1 MSTDYPYL
9 LEALNIRK
17 VFGDLVAL
25 DDVTFRLRRGSF
37 HALLGENGAGKST
50 LVKCIMG
57 YYHQDQGQVMLDE
70 REVEIDSPRDA
81 HELGIGMVYQHFT
94 LIPNMTVAEN
104 LILARPHLPM
114 VIDWKTEIAQLKEK
128 MSTMPFQ
135 VPLEVNVSTLAAGEK
150 QKVEIMKQ
158 LLLDSR
164 LLILDEPTSV
174 LTPDEADEVLGRV
187 RELVETRGLTVLIIT
202 HKFREVTGFADE
214 VTVLRKGRLV
224 GSVTVSE
231 TDIKTMSEMMM
242 GDTLSEKKL
251 ERTPPPT
258 DGAPVLTI
266 EHLSCQGDKG
276 ETAVDDLSLGVRAG
290 EIVGIA
296 GISGNGQRE
305 FVEVLAGQREK
316 LDGDIAIKGHPFTA
330 TTESIRENQFHCLPE
345 EPLRNACVPG
355 MSVADNMALHVF
367 RDRPFAWNRT
377 FINRKAIRRHAT
389 ELIRQFRVKTESPDS
404 PIGTLSGGNV
414 QRATLA
420 RELSE
425 EVKVMVIANPCFGL
439 DFNAVNEIHGRIMT
453 ARNQGTAVL
462 MVSEDLDELLEMSD
476 RLLVMSAGRLVH
488 ETTPDRADRIEI
500 GKYMAGTH

>member
-1 MSTDYPYL
+1 MTTDYPYL
-9 LEALNIRK
+9 IEALSVRK

-25 DDVTFRLRRGSF
+25 DDVTLRLRRGSF

-50 LVKCIMG
+50 LVKCMMG
-57 YYHQDQGQVMLDE
+57 YYHPDEGQIMLDE

-81 HELGIGMVYQHFT
+81 HDLGIGMVYQHFT

-104 LILARPHLPM
+104 LVLARPHLPM
-114 VIDWKTEIAQLKEK
+114 AMNWKKEIAQLKER

-135 VPLEVNVSTLAAGEK
+135 VPLEANVNSLAAGEK

-174 LTPDEADEVLGRV
+174 LTPSEADEVLGRV

-214 VTVLRKGRLV
+214 VTILRKGRFV
-224 GSVTVSE
+224 GSVRVAD
-231 TDIKTMSEMMM
+231 TDVKTMSEMMM
-242 GDTLSEKKL
+242 GTTLTESKL
-251 ERTPPPT
+251 ERTPPPVNGT
-258 DGAPVLTI
+258 PVLTVD
-266 EHLSCQGDKG
+266 HLQCQGDKG

-305 FVEVLAGQREK
+305 FVEVLTGQREK
-316 LDGDIAIKGHPFTA
+316 LDGEIAIDGRPFTPD
-330 TTESIRENQFHCLPE
+330 TKSIRQNRFHCLPE

-355 MSVADNMALHVF
+355 MSVADNLALHVF
-367 RDRPFAWNRT
+367 HDAPYAWNRI
-377 FINRKAIRRHAT
+377 FINRKAIRRRAT
-389 ELIRQFRVKTESPDS
+389 ELIREFRVKTESPES

-439 DFNAVNEIHGRIMT
+439 DFNAVNEIHSRIMT
-453 ARNQGTAVL
+453 ARNQGSAVL

-476 RLLVMSAGRLVH
+476 RLLVMSAGRLVY
-488 ETTPDRADRIEI
+488 ETTPERADRIEI
-500 GKYMAGTH
+500 GKFMAGTH

>member
-1 MSTDYPYL
+1 MTIPSPYL
-9 LEALNIRK
+9 LEALRIRK
-17 VFGDLVAL
+17 VFGDFVAL
-25 DDVTFRLRRGSF
+25 DDVTLKLKRGSF

-57 YYHQDQGQVMLDE
+57 YHLPDGGELLLNDRQVDI
-70 REVEIDSPRDA
+70 RNPQVA

-114 VIDWKTEIAQLKEK
+114 VIDWKKEIARLEEK
-128 MSTMPFQ
+128 MAAMPFQ
-135 VPLEVNVSTLAAGEK
+135 VPLTVNVSSLASGEK

-158 LLLDSR
+158 LMLDSR

-174 LTPDEADEVLGRV
+174 LTPNEADEVLGRI
-187 RELVETRGLTVLIIT
+187 RELVNTEDLTVLIIT

-214 VTVLRKGRLV
+214 VTVLRKGKYV
-224 GSVTVSE
+224 GSVRVKD
-231 TDIKTMSEMMM
+231 TDVKSLSEMMM
-242 GDTLSEKKL
+242 GDSLSDKKL
-251 ERTPPPT
+251 DRTPAPP
-258 DGAPVLTI
+258 DGVPVLTI
-266 EHLSCQGDKG
+266 DHLSCTGDKG
-276 ETAVDDLSLGVRAG
+276 ETAVNDLSVKVHAG

-316 LDGDIAIKGHPFTA
+316 LAGDIKIKGHPFA
-330 TTESIRENQFHCLPE
+330 PNMKSIRENKFHCLPE
-345 EPLRNACVPG
+345 EPLRNACVSG
-355 MSVADNMALHVF
+355 MSVADNLALHVF
-367 RDRPFAWNRT
+367 RDEPYAWKRV
-377 FINRKAIRRHAT
+377 FINRKAIRQHAT
-389 ELIRQFRVKTESPDS
+389 ELIREFRIKTESPDS

-425 EVKVMVIANPCFGL
+425 EVKVMAIANPCFGL
-439 DFNAVNEIHGRIMT
+439 DFNAVNEIHGRIMN

-462 MVSEDLDELLEMSD
+462 MVSEDLDELLELSD
-476 RLLVMSAGRLVH
+476 RLLVMSGGKLVF
-488 ETTPDRADRIEI
+488 ETTPDKADRIEI
-500 GKYMAGTH
+500 GQYMAGH